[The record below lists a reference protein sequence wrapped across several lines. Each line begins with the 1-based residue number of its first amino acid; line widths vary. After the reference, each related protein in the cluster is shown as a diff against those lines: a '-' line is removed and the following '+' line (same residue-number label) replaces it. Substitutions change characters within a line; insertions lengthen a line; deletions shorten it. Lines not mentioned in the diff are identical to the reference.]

1 MLFLGVYKPPNQ
13 NDIGLLNRIGAI
25 LGYYSQ
31 KYNNVTII
39 GDFNITTEKSSSSK
53 YDKSIQFKQFDQRT
67 NMFLVK

>member
-13 NDIGLLNRIGAI
+13 NDIGLLNRIRAI